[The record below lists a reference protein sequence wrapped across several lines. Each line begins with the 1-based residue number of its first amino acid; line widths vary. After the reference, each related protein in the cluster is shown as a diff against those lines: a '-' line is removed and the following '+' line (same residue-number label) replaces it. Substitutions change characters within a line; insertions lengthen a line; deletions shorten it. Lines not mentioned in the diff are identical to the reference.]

1 MIIIGE
7 KINGM
12 FKSVGKAIETGDRGV
27 LQQIALDQLK
37 AGAQILDI
45 SPGPGL
51 DNPAEVMQWMVEA
64 VQEVTDAPLAI
75 DTPDPKVME
84 AGIKAAKNKT
94 VINSC
99 TAETAKMKAL
109 FPLAAEHNSDII
121 CVNISEKGIPNDST
135 AKCEL
140 AVLMITNAME
150 HGISS
155 ERLYLDPVI
164 LPIGAAQ
171 DQASKVFEVLAMFK
185 TLCDPSPKTV
195 VGLSNVSNG
204 TKERPLLNR
213 TYLIMLMAHGLDA
226 AIANPLDVDL
236 MNAVK
241 TSEILLNRKLYCD
254 SYLRA

>member
-7 KINGM
+7 KVNGM
-12 FKSVGKAIETGDRGV
+12 FKSIGKAIEVKDKKV
-27 LQQIALDQLK
+27 LQQTALDQLK

-51 DNPAEVMQWMVEA
+51 ENPEEVMRWMVES
-64 VQEVTDAPLAI
+64 VQEVTDATLAI
-75 DTPDPKVME
+75 DTPDPKTME
-84 AGIKAAKNKT
+84 AGIRAAKNKT

-99 TAETAKMKAL
+99 TAEVAKMKAL
-109 FPLAAEHNSDII
+109 FPLAAERNSDII
-121 CVNISEKGIPNDST
+121 CVNISEKGIPNDAT

-140 AVLMITNAME
+140 AVLMITTAME
-150 HGISS
+150 YGISS

-204 TKERPLLNR
+204 TKERPLINR
-213 TYLIMLMAHGLDA
+213 TYLVMLMAHGLDA
-226 AIANPLDVDL
+226 AIANPLDVDF

-241 TSEILLNRKLYCD
+241 TSEILLNKKLYCD